1 MRSRKNS
8 NKASRVLTSQD
19 VEKFAEECLQEY
31 VPLKETGQKCS
42 ADVLWK
48 VLLWAAARVCS
59 IAAVCRRW
67 QDGLSDQAVY
77 DALDAQLPKRPRDL
91 EKKLNAALVH
101 RLPRGVLMRARP
113 VAIDYHEIPYHGEPL
128 KYTNELCRGKPK
140 SGTTKFHTYATACV
154 VEKGHRFTV
163 AYTWVKK
170 GEKQTAVIARLLE
183 RMRALGLRIKHMLLD
198 RAFFNVAMMKYLQ
211 EQRVRFVMPVVM
223 RGRKPK
229 PGRAAKG
236 LRVFRKKRVGWYRHT
251 MKSKTQE
258 VSFSVCVAYKTYLHH
273 RTKKRCKKKLIY
285 AAWGVRG
292 AARDLREK
300 YRKRFGIET
309 SYRQRREA
317 RIRTCTRDPKLRL
330 FYVGI
335 GLLLRNVWVFLHAMM
350 FAKGNDIH
358 PEPCL
363 EKLRFADML
372 EWLADFIKSV
382 LEVESGYRI
391 DCNTGKRFTPTDIS

>member
-8 NKASRVLTSQD
+8 KARRVLTSQE
-19 VEKFAEECLQEY
+19 VQKCAEERLQQH
-31 VPLKETGQKCS
+31 VRLKETGQKCTAS
-42 ADVLWK
+42 VLWK

-67 QDGLSDQAVY
+67 QGLSDEAVY
-77 DALDAQLPKRPRDL
+77 KALAAQLPKRPRDL

-101 RLPRGVLMRARP
+101 ELPRGLLKRARA
-113 VAIDYHEIPYHGEPL
+113 VAIDYHEIPYHGKPL
-128 KYTNELCRGKPK
+128 KNANELCRGKPK
-140 SGTTKFHTYATACV
+140 SGTTKFHAYATACV
-154 VEKGHRFTV
+154 VEKGHRFTL
-163 AYTWVKK
+163 AYTWVKR

-183 RMRALGLRIKHMLLD
+183 RVRALGLRIKYLLLD
-198 RAFFNVAMMKYLQ
+198 RAFFNVATMKYLQ
-211 EQRVRFVMPVVM
+211 AERLPFLMPVVM

-229 PGRAAKG
+229 PGRKAKG

-251 MKSKTQE
+251 MKSKGKE
-258 VSFSVCVAYKTYLHH
+258 VTFSVCVTYKAYRHH
-273 RTKKRCKKKLIY
+273 RTNKRRKKKLIY
-285 AAWGVRG
+285 AAWGMRG
-292 AARDLREK
+292 SSREVQER

-330 FYVGI
+330 LYVGI
-335 GLLLRNVWVFLHAMM
+335 GLLLRNVWVLLHAVM
-350 FAKGNDIH
+350 FAKGSDIH

-372 EWLADFIKSV
+372 EWLSDFIKSV
-382 LEVESGYRI
+382 LEVDSGFRI
-391 DCNTGKRFTPTDIS
+391 ECNTGKRLTAEEAG

>member
-8 NKASRVLTSQD
+8 NKAPRVLTSQD
-19 VEKFAEECLQEY
+19 VEKFAEECLQEH
-31 VPLKETGQKCS
+31 VPLKETDQKCT

-67 QDGLSDQAVY
+67 RDGLSDQAVY
-77 DALDAQLPKRPRDL
+77 DALDAQLPKRPRIL

-101 RLPRGVLMRARP
+101 RLPRGVLKRARR

-128 KYTNELCRGKPK
+128 KYVNELCRGKPK
-140 SGTTKFHTYATACV
+140 SGTTKFHAYATACI

-183 RMRALGLRIKHMLLD
+183 RMRALGLRIKHLLLD

-211 EQRVRFVMPVVM
+211 EQRLPFVMPVVM

-229 PGRAAKG
+229 SGRAAKG

-258 VSFSVCVAYKTYLHH
+258 VTFSVCVAYKTYLHH

-292 AARDLREK
+292 APRELREL

-350 FAKGNDIH
+350 FATGNDIH

-363 EKLRFADML
+363 EKLRFTDML
-372 EWLADFIKSV
+372 EWLADFIKFV
-382 LEVESGYRI
+382 LGVEIGYRI
-391 DCNTGKRFTPTDIS
+391 DCDTGKRFTTTGIS

>member
-8 NKASRVLTSQD
+8 KAHRVLTSQE
-19 VEKFAEECLQEY
+19 VQKCAEERLQQH
-31 VPLKETGQKCS
+31 VRLKETGQKCTAS
-42 ADVLWK
+42 VLWK

-67 QDGLSDQAVY
+67 QGVSDEAVY
-77 DALDAQLPKRPRDL
+77 KALAAQLPKRPRDL

-101 RLPRGVLMRARP
+101 ELPGGVLKRARA
-113 VAIDYHEIPYHGEPL
+113 VAIDYHEIPYHGKPR
-128 KYTNELCRGKPK
+128 KHANELCRGKPK
-140 SGTTKFHTYATACV
+140 SGTTKFHAYATACI
-154 VEKGHRFTV
+154 VEKGHRFTL
-163 AYTWVKK
+163 AYTWVKR
-170 GEKQTAVIARLLE
+170 GEKQSAVIARLLE
-183 RMRALGLRIKHMLLD
+183 RVRALGLRIKYLLLD
-198 RAFFNVAMMKYLQ
+198 RAFFNVATMKYLQ
-211 EQRVRFVMPVVM
+211 AERLRFLMPVVM

-229 PGRAAKG
+229 PGRKAKG
-236 LRVFRKKRVGWYRHT
+236 LRLFRKKRVGWYRHT
-251 MKSKTQE
+251 MKSKGKE
-258 VSFSVCVAYKTYLHH
+258 VTFSVCVTYKTYRHH
-273 RTKKRCKKKLIY
+273 RTNKRGKKKLIY
-285 AAWGVRG
+285 AAWGMRG
-292 AARDLREK
+292 SSREVQER

-335 GLLLRNVWVFLHAMM
+335 GLLLRNVWVLLHAVV
-350 FAKGNDIH
+350 FAKGSDIH

-372 EWLADFIKSV
+372 EWLADFIKSM

-391 DCNTGKRFTPTDIS
+391 DCNTGKRLTAEEAC

>member
-1 MRSRKNS
+1 MCSRKNS
-8 NKASRVLTSQD
+8 NKTPQVLTSQD
-19 VEKFAEECLQEY
+19 VENLAEECLQEH
-31 VPLKETGQKCS
+31 VPLKGTGQKCTTG
-42 ADVLWK
+42 VLWK

-67 QDGLSDQAVY
+67 RDGLSDQAVY
-77 DALDAQLPKRPRDL
+77 DALEAQLPKRARDL
-91 EKKLNAALVH
+91 EKKLNAALVS
-101 RLPRGVLMRARP
+101 RLPRGVLKRARP

-128 KYTNELCRGKPK
+128 KHANELCRGKPK
-140 SGTTKFHTYATACV
+140 SGTTKFHAYATACI
-154 VEKGHRFTV
+154 VEKGHRFTL

-170 GEKQTAVIARLLE
+170 GEKQSVVIARLLE
-183 RMRALGLRIKHMLLD
+183 RVRALGLRIKHLLLD

-211 EQRVRFVMPVVM
+211 EERLPFLMPVVM

-236 LRVFRKKRVGWYRHT
+236 VREFRKKRVGWYRHT
-251 MKSKTQE
+251 MKSKGKE
-258 VSFSVCVAYKTYLHH
+258 VTFSVCVAYKTYRHH

-285 AAWGVRG
+285 AAWGMGG
-292 AARDLREK
+292 APREMRER
-300 YRKRFGIET
+300 YRKRFGIEA

-335 GLLLRNVWVFLHAMM
+335 GLLLRNIWVYLHAMM
-350 FAKGNDIH
+350 FSNGTDVH

-372 EWLADFIKSV
+372 EWLADFIKTV
-382 LEVESGYRI
+382 LGVETAYRI
-391 DCNTGKRFTPTDIS
+391 DSDTGQRFAAEEIS